1 MMPETRSSA
10 ITRNRGFNAA
20 LAPERWY
27 VRLLR
32 LAVAAFA
39 GAALVQNTVDSALGR
54 NDTDLVQHFSLFTIQ
69 SNFFFVIVLVV
80 GALASRSAL
89 PRWWDN
95 VRGAAAFNLV
105 MTGLVYALLVA
116 PPGEMWS
123 WNIGW
128 TGLALHR
135 VAPLFALADWALVTM
150 TRRSG
155 WGRPLA
161 WLAYPVLFL
170 VYTWTRGAIAGWYPY
185 DFLDPLQPG
194 GWGQVLATTAQV
206 LVAFL
211 AVALVMHLVGI
222 ARVALA
228 TGAATR
234 GARRGSARAS
244 TAARSTARGRGSV
257 RDAR

>member
-1 MMPETRSSA
+1 MPETRTSA
-10 ITRNRGFNAA
+10 VTRNRGFNAA
-20 LAPERWY
+20 LSPERWY
-27 VRLLR
+27 VRAAR

-69 SNFFFVIVLVV
+69 SNIMLVAVLII
-80 GALASRSAL
+80 GALVRRSAL
-89 PRWWDN
+89 PSWWDN
-95 VRGAAAFNLV
+95 LRGAAAFYLV

-123 WNIGW
+123 WDIGW

-135 VAPLFALADWALVTM
+135 VAPLFALLDWALVTM

-170 VYTWTRGAIAGWYPY
+170 VYTWGRGAIAGWYPY

-194 GWGQVLATTAQV
+194 GWGQVFATTAQV

-211 AVALVMHLVGI
+211 AVAVVMHLVGL

-228 TGAATR
+228 RGR
-234 GARRGSARAS
+234 EPSGARTRSRERVGAR
-244 TAARSTARGRGSV
+244 
-257 RDAR
+257 